1 MLQEAGL
8 EVVRSQA
15 EIVRTQPHLE
25 VPHQD
30 LADFEELKS
39 VVGVNLAT
47 GQDVDLPEAGLAEKL
62 GLVEAEVAV
71 DLRLL

>member
-1 MLQEAGL
+1 M
-8 EVVRSQA
+8 
-15 EIVRTQPHLE
+15 RTQPHLE

-39 VVGVNLAT
+39 VVGVDLVA
-47 GQDVDLPEAGLAEKL
+47 GWDVDLLEAGLAEKL